1 MMIEKEQL
9 TGFVLAG
16 GKSLRFGKNKAL
28 ARYKGKTLLQ
38 SALERLTPYC
48 GTVCISGDFP
58 EYKDYEEKGYPLIPD
73 VEEDKGP
80 VGGIYAALSSCGTP
94 YALFLPCDMP
104 LITERLVVRI
114 LSETAGEG
122 ITAWMRMDGRLQFF
136 PLLCCSSLL
145 PQIRLQV
152 EAGRLSMRNLLLL
165 TTFRLLSLSGKEE
178 SAFFNVNSINDY
190 CWLTGQVDK
199 TKVR

>member
-28 ARYKGKTLLQ
+28 ACFKGKTLLQ

-48 GTVCISGDFP
+48 GTVCISGDLP
-58 EYKDYEEKGYPLIPD
+58 EYKDYKEEGYSLIPD
-73 VEEDKGP
+73 LEEDKGP
-80 VGGIYAALSSCGTP
+80 VGGIYSALNSCVTP
-94 YALFLPCDMP
+94 YALFLACDMP
-104 LITERLVVRI
+104 LMTERLIVRI

-122 ITAWMRMDGRLQFF
+122 ITAWLRMDGRLSFF
-136 PLLCCSSLL
+136 PLLCRSSLL
-145 PQIRLQV
+145 PLVKLQV

-165 TTFRLLSLSGKEE
+165 TTFRLLSLSNKEE

-190 CWLTGQVDK
+190 CWLTGQLEK